1 MVGDHNTTDDN
12 KININFKSTDAPH
25 AQPKKSQVPTAPMN
39 SQTKTTSVNSQTPAA
54 PTRPQAP
61 KLHRQTPH
69 EQAEALKSD
78 LKKALARFRPLD
90 NIEDVEEFYAA
101 IDRTHLTKSLSDETP
116 YTYWSIELYDQK
128 NGIRGGGGLGVL
140 AADMRRTAERM
151 NVPFV
156 LLTPFYPSE
165 QHQKCVVKSATP
177 DPAYAK
183 NETASANPE
192 TAYAQNET
200 ASANPETAYAQN
212 ETASANPETAYAKN
226 TQNFE
231 ISNETISVQK
241 DYHDFGFDLIGSVDI
256 KCNGAPVKLDVLE
269 KDFGS
274 TRIISITE
282 PGFGELYSGE
292 SGGDHRL
299 FQEVALGFGGYKAL
313 KLAGLKPA
321 IIQLNEVATFFAAAA
336 RLDELVSNGMD
347 LYEAIVYTRKHTIY
361 TNHTLVQ
368 AAEATFCYDQF
379 ERFVFPNLKSKAVQ
393 KWLSDKFENG
403 QIRLSTVTIEIAE
416 LRSGVSKLHAR
427 VANYHDLAGRRVK
440 FQAITN
446 GIDIPTWV
454 SKPIISEFRELD
466 VIDKFYLP
474 TLNYEANL
482 EKLTAEKIRILKAK
496 GRAELNAVLSHR
508 VDQYGKNLEIPA
520 ECLLFDFKRRFV
532 DYKRPWLPFSNP
544 ETLRRILEENNAH
557 YILSGRVHEGDSRM
571 FARLKQVLETIDSD
585 PILKARVHYLPDY
598 DEELGR
604 ALALGAN
611 VSLNTPIVGLEAC
624 GTSWMKDIANLG
636 LLISTHD
643 GGVADCPADSYLSI
657 TGKDESTEI
666 ASLYS
671 LMIESINIWQ
681 NDFDLEFA
689 IRKELAA
696 YLPIISG
703 TRMLRDYLNYLF

>member
-1 MVGDHNTTDDN
+1 MVGDNN
-12 KININFKSTDAPH
+12 QSVEKNSKIHINFHRPSPQETPIE
-25 AQPKKSQVPTAPMN
+25 QPEP
-39 SQTKTTSVNSQTPAA
+39 
-54 PTRPQAP
+54 PTRNLSPTTP
-61 KLHRQTPH
+61 LHRPSPT
-69 EQAEALKSD
+69 EQQQALKQD
-78 LKKALARFRPLD
+78 LKKTLARFHPLD

-101 IDRTHLTKSLSDETP
+101 IDRSHLTKSLSDETP

-165 QHQKCVVKSATP
+165 QHQKCTIVNNRP
-177 DPAYAK
+177 
-183 NETASANPE
+183 
-192 TAYAQNET
+192 
-200 ASANPETAYAQN
+200 
-212 ETASANPETAYAKN
+212 
-226 TQNFE
+226 FE
-231 ISNETISVQK
+231 IKNETISVKK
-241 DYHDFGFDLIGSVDI
+241 DYREFGFDLIGSVDI
-256 KCNGAPVKLDVLE
+256 KCNNSPVKLDVLE

-368 AAEATFCYDQF
+368 AAEATFHYDQF
-379 ERFVFPNLKSKAVQ
+379 ERFVFSNLKSKAVK

-403 QIRLSTVTIEIAE
+403 QIRLSTITIEIAE

-427 VANYHDLAGRRVK
+427 VANYHDLSGQRVK
-440 FQAITN
+440 FKAITN

-454 SKPIISEFRELD
+454 SKSIIDEFRNLN

-474 TLNYEANL
+474 TPDYEKNL
-482 EKLTAEKIRILKAK
+482 AGLTAEKIRILKTQN
-496 GRAELNAVLSHR
+496 RAELNAVLAHR
-508 VDQYGKNLEIPA
+508 VDQYGKHIEIPA

-532 DYKRPWLPFSNP
+532 DYKRPWLPFSQP
-544 ETLRRILEENNAH
+544 ETLRKILEENNAH
-557 YILSGRVHEGDSRM
+557 YILAGRVHEGDSRM
-571 FARLKQVLETIDSD
+571 LARLKQVLETIDSD

-657 TGKDESTEI
+657 VGKDESTEI

-671 LMIESINIWQ
+671 LMTESANIWRS
-681 NDFDLEFA
+681 DFDLEFT